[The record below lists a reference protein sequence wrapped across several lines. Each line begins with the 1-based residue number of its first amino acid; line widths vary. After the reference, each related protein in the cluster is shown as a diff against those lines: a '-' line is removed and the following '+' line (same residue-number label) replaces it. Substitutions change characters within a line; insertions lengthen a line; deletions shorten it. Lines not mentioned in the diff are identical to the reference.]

1 MFIFIKKYSQ
11 ICTNFSRRDFVSLS
25 IMEKLFS
32 FISTLLNLIFLNKL
46 TYMLIYTYIIFL
58 IYLFVFM

>member
-1 MFIFIKKYSQ
+1 
-11 ICTNFSRRDFVSLS
+11 
-25 IMEKLFS
+25 MEKLFS
-32 FISTLLNLIFLNKL
+32 FISTLLNLIFLNKF